1 MRKYFGLSLGLIV
14 LAIGTAH
21 SAADIGSV
29 TQSYNSNPSV
39 LPGMIVEL
47 EPKSQNTVE
56 PLASKDISH
65 MLGIVVPVKDS
76 PIVLTSPSAK
86 TQQVLVAASGSY
98 SMLVSNQS
106 GSIKAGDYVTA
117 SALSGIGMEATKAN
131 PEIVGQAITGFNG
144 TSNVLGSVKL
154 KGSTGGNI
162 NVNIGTATVS
172 IRLAPNPIYQKGS
185 TLLPSSL
192 SKTANSLANKQV
204 SAARIYLGSFI
215 LLVSIVIASNLLYSG
230 VRSGMTAVGRNPLAK
245 KAIWRS
251 LVQVIFSG
259 LVIFM
264 LGAVLAYTVLRF

>member
-1 MRKYFGLSLGLIV
+1 
-14 LAIGTAH
+14 
-21 SAADIGSV
+21 
-29 TQSYNSNPSV
+29 
-39 LPGMIVEL
+39 
-47 EPKSQNTVE
+47 
-56 PLASKDISH
+56 
-65 MLGIVVPVKDS
+65 
-76 PIVLTSPSAK
+76 
-86 TQQVLVAASGSY
+86 
-98 SMLVSNQS
+98 
-106 GSIKAGDYVTA
+106 
-117 SALSGIGMEATKAN
+117 
-131 PEIVGQAITGFNG
+131 
-144 TSNVLGSVKL
+144 
-154 KGSTGGNI
+154 
-162 NVNIGTATVS
+162 VS